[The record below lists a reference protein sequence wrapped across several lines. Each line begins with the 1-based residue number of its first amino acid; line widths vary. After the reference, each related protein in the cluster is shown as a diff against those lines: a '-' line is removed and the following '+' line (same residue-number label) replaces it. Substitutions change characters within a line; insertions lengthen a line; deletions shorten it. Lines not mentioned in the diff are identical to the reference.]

1 MTRLAL
7 IRHGETAWTEA
18 GRIQGRADVA
28 LSAAGCRALARRR
41 LPKQL
46 AGARVTVS
54 PLKRAV
60 ATAELLGATAVTIEP
75 RLVEMD
81 WGAWEGKTLAELRA
95 QGGAALAANEALG
108 LDFHPDGGES
118 PRQVQTRVA
127 PWLAT
132 EAARGATIVAVTHKG
147 VIRAILAR
155 AAGWDM
161 TGKPPVKLDWTAA
174 HLFLLAPDGTPSV
187 ERMNLP
193 LNRHAAPRP

>member
-18 GRIQGRADVA
+18 GRIQGRADIT
-28 LSAAGCRALARRR
+28 LSAAGSRALAERR
-41 LPKQL
+41 LPTEL
-46 AGARVTVS
+46 SGARFAAS

-60 ATAELLGATAVTIEP
+60 ATAELLGAAQPTIEP

-81 WGAWEGKTLAELRA
+81 WGAWEGETLAELRA
-95 QGGAALAANEALG
+95 RGGVALAANEALG
-108 LDFHPDGGES
+108 LDFRPDGGES

-127 PWLAT
+127 PWLAV
-132 EAARGATIVAVTHKG
+132 EAARGGTLVAVTHKG

-155 AAGWDM
+155 AVGWDM

-187 ERMNLP
+187 ERLNLA
-193 LNRHAAPRP
+193 LDRRQMARP

>member
-7 IRHGETAWTEA
+7 IRHGATAWTEA
-18 GRIQGRADVA
+18 GRIQGRADIA
-28 LSAAGCRALARRR
+28 LSAAGCQALAQRR
-41 LPKQL
+41 LPTEL
-46 AGARVTVS
+46 AGARVAAS

-60 ATAELLGATAVTIEP
+60 ATAELLGAATVTIEP

-81 WGAWEGKTLAELRA
+81 WGAWEGTTLAELRA
-95 QGGAALAANEALG
+95 RGGAALAANEALG
-108 LDFHPDGGES
+108 LDFRPDGGES

-127 PWLAT
+127 PWLEA
-132 EAARGATIVAVTHKG
+132 EAARGGTLVAVTHKG

-155 AAGWDM
+155 AVGWDM

-193 LNRHAAPRP
+193 LSRHAVPRP

>member
-28 LSAAGCRALARRR
+28 LSAAGRRALARRR
-41 LPKQL
+41 LPEEL
-46 AGARVTVS
+46 AGARFAAS

-60 ATAELLGATAVTIEP
+60 ATAESLGAAQVTIEP

-81 WGAWEGKTLAELRA
+81 WGTWEGETLAELRVR
-95 QGGAALAANEALG
+95 GGAALVANEALG
-108 LDFHPDGGES
+108 LDFRPDGGES
-118 PRQVQTRVA
+118 PRDVQRRIA
-127 PWLAT
+127 PWLAA
-132 EAARGATIVAVTHKG
+132 EAARGGTIVAVTHKG
-147 VIRAILAR
+147 VIRAIFAR
-155 AAGWDM
+155 AVDWDM
-161 TGKPPVKLDWTAA
+161 TGRPPVKLDWSAA

-193 LNRHAAPRP
+193 LASHEVPRP